1 MFKDFEAIFVGE
13 THSLVK
19 IINEIDLRKFVEMTG
34 DDNPLHV
41 NRAYAETTAFKDI
54 VVHGMLGAS
63 FISTVIGTKL
73 PGSGALWV
81 AQNMEF
87 LLPVRLGDELTVSCT
102 VLKKHERDRMLELDT
117 RIVNQNQQVVLT
129 GQGKVK
135 VLTTAAPLATVMPK
149 QRPRV
154 AIVTGGAGGIGKAI
168 CQRLAADGFDVVVN
182 YRTQADRALE
192 IVADINATAAAGASF
207 GGVGESTGSCD
218 SVVAVVAGKRYG
230 RALAVK
236 ADIATESG
244 VQALFASAVKAFG
257 AVSVL
262 VNNASPHINPKPFSA
277 TSWDDVQRQIDV
289 QVKGAFLMTSAVTP
303 DMASR
308 KWGRIV
314 NITSEV
320 LDGPPSVMWTGYA
333 MAKGALQ
340 VFSNYMAAELG
351 PQGITVNC
359 VSPGM
364 CETTLI
370 GDIPE
375 KTQLMIARQTPLRRL
390 AKPTDVAAA
399 VSYLVSDDA
408 DFITGHTIAVNG
420 GKAMR

>member
-244 VQALFASAVKAFG
+244 AQALFASAVKAFG

-262 VNNASPHINPKPFSA
+262 VNNASPHIIPKPFSA
-277 TSWDDVQRQIDV
+277 TNWDDVQRQIDV

>member
-1 MFKDFEAIFVGE
+1 MFKDFDAIQVGE
-13 THSLVK
+13 TQTLTKHITEADV
-19 IINEIDLRKFVEMTG
+19 RKFVEMTG

-41 NRAYAETTAFKDI
+41 DRAYAETTSFKDI

-73 PGSGALWV
+73 PGTGALWV
-81 AQNMEF
+81 SQNMEF
-87 LLPVRLGDELTVSCT
+87 LLPVRLGDVLTISAT
-102 VLKKHERDRMLELDT
+102 VVKKHERERLLELDT
-117 RIVNQNQQVVLT
+117 RIVNQNQQLILT
-129 GQGKVK
+129 GVGKVK
-135 VLTTAAPLATVMPK
+135 VLVAAEPEAKPAADA
-149 QRPRV
+149 RPRV

-182 YRTQADRALE
+182 YRGQADRAAQIVSE
-192 IVADINATAAAGASF
+192 INAAAG
-207 GGVGESTGSCD
+207 D
-218 SVVAVVAGKRYG
+218 GKG
-230 RALAVK
+230 RALAVQ
-236 ADIATESG
+236 ADIATEAG
-244 VQALFASAVKAFG
+244 AQALFAAAVKAFG

-262 VNNASPHINPKPFSA
+262 VNNASPRINPKPFSA
-277 TSWDDVQRQIDV
+277 TGWDDVQQQLDV

-303 DMASR
+303 EMASR

-314 NITSEV
+314 NITSQV
-320 LDGPPSVMWTGYA
+320 LDGPPSVTWTGYA

-375 KTQLMIARQTPLRRL
+375 KAQLMIARQTPLRRL
-390 AKPTDVAAA
+390 AKPSDVAAA
-399 VSYLVSDDA
+399 VAYLVSDDA
-408 DFITGHTIAVNG
+408 GFITGDTIAVNG
-420 GKAMR
+420 GMAMR

>member
-1 MFKDFEAIFVGE
+1 MFKDFDAIQVGE
-13 THSLVK
+13 TQTLTKHITEADV
-19 IINEIDLRKFVEMTG
+19 RKFVEMTG

-41 NRAYAETTAFKDI
+41 DRAYAETTSFKDI

-73 PGSGALWV
+73 PGTGALWV
-81 AQNMEF
+81 SQNMEF
-87 LLPVRLGDELTVSCT
+87 LLPVRLGDVLTISAT
-102 VLKKHERDRMLELDT
+102 VVKKHERERLLELDT
-117 RIVNQNQQVVLT
+117 RIVNQNQQLILT
-129 GQGKVK
+129 GVGKVK
-135 VLTTAAPLATVMPK
+135 VLVAAEPEARPAADA
-149 QRPRV
+149 RPRV

-182 YRTQADRALE
+182 YRGQADRAAQ
-192 IVADINATAAAGASF
+192 IVAEINAAV
-207 GGVGESTGSCD
+207 GGE
-218 SVVAVVAGKRYG
+218 GKRRG
-230 RALAVK
+230 RALAVQ
-236 ADIATESG
+236 ADIATEAG
-244 VQALFASAVKAFG
+244 AQALFAAAVKAFG

-262 VNNASPHINPKPFSA
+262 VNNASPHINPKPFGVTA
-277 TSWDDVQRQIDV
+277 WADVQQQLDV
-289 QVKGAFLMTSAVTP
+289 QVKGAFLMTSAVVP
-303 DMASR
+303 DMAAR

-314 NITSEV
+314 NITSQV
-320 LDGPPSVMWTGYA
+320 LDGQPSVTWTGYA

-375 KTQLMIARQTPLRRL
+375 KAQLMIARQTPLRRL
-390 AKPTDVAAA
+390 AKPSDVAAA
-399 VSYLVSDDA
+399 VAYLVSDDA
-408 DFITGHTIAVNG
+408 GFVTGDTVAVNG
-420 GKAMR
+420 GMAMR

>member
-1 MFKDFEAIFVGE
+1 MALAYAGTEGGVMFKDFDAIQVGE
-13 THSLVK
+13 TQTLTKHITEADV
-19 IINEIDLRKFVEMTG
+19 RKFVEMTG

-41 NRAYAETTAFKDI
+41 DRAYAETTAFKDI

-73 PGSGALWV
+73 PGTGALWV
-81 AQNMEF
+81 SQNMEF
-87 LLPVRLGDELTVSCT
+87 LLPVRLGDVLTISAT
-102 VLKKHERDRMLELDT
+102 VVKKHERERLLELDT
-117 RIVNQNQQVVLT
+117 RIVNQNQQLILT
-129 GQGKVK
+129 GVGKVK
-135 VLTTAAPLATVMPK
+135 VLVAAEPEVQPAADA
-149 QRPRV
+149 RARV

-182 YRTQADRALE
+182 YRGQADRAAQ
-192 IVADINATAAAGASF
+192 IVAEINARRNAAGLDSA
-207 GGVGESTGSCD
+207 GGVR
-218 SVVAVVAGKRYG
+218 AQG
-230 RALAVK
+230 RALAVQ
-236 ADIATESG
+236 ADIATEAG
-244 VQALFASAVKAFG
+244 AQALYAAAVKAFG

-262 VNNASPHINPKPFSA
+262 VNNASPHINPKPFGVTA
-277 TSWDDVQRQIDV
+277 WADVQQQIDV
-289 QVKGAFLMTSAVTP
+289 QVKGAFLMTGAVAP
-303 DMASR
+303 QMAAR

-314 NITSEV
+314 NITSQV
-320 LDGPPSVMWTGYA
+320 LDGQPSVTWTGYA

-375 KTQLMIARQTPLRRL
+375 KAQLMIARQTPLRRL
-390 AKPTDVAAA
+390 AKPSDVAAA
-399 VSYLVSDDA
+399 VAYLVSDDA
-408 DFITGHTIAVNG
+408 GFVTGDTVAVNG
-420 GKAMR
+420 GMAMR